1 MAAFSI
7 FGIFVGS
14 VLLAPAAR
22 LVGTTE
28 ELLDKYLQVLT
39 FTIWCVQH
47 AVFMGSARLALQ
59 RQRARIAAMGKID
72 DSMVELLKRTKIDV
86 NDDGTVKDEVR
97 YRRLLNN

>member
-28 ELLDKYLQVLT
+28 ELLDKSLQVLT

>member
-1 MAAFSI
+1 
-7 FGIFVGS
+7 
-14 VLLAPAAR
+14 
-22 LVGTTE
+22 
-28 ELLDKYLQVLT
+28 
-39 FTIWCVQH
+39 
-47 AVFMGSARLALQ
+47 MGSARLALQ